1 MREIKKRNP
10 ERYCVLEYDKLFVDH
25 KVFVWNEVVGQVSCE
40 IMPHVTSVTA
50 VSQVVEMNDSE
61 KSLDPVTRAA
71 SALGRGRPGLTK
83 AWSVSSPNMTNM
95 DMDILERI
103 RDLEGQIAA
112 QQVSLDI
119 LQMKSLDTFP
129 PGHHSLSAAPDLR
142 VWFSQGYWIRE
153 SELRHLILRRG
164 LGQHGESL
172 SQHQHQWRHGWK
184 LRHDWIINMY
194 LVVYLIGFKIHVT
207 ITDDAL
213 QLLLTRATK
222 HVSRCPV
229 YTRV

>member
-25 KVFVWNEVVGQVSCE
+25 KVFVWNEVVGQVCE
-40 IMPHVTSVTA
+40 VMTSVTSFTA

-95 DMDILERI
+95 DMEVDILERI

-112 QQVSLDI
+112 QQVSLNI
-119 LQMKSLDTFP
+119 LHPIS
-129 PGHHSLSAAPDLR
+129 
-142 VWFSQGYWIRE
+142 
-153 SELRHLILRRG
+153 
-164 LGQHGESL
+164 
-172 SQHQHQWRHGWK
+172 
-184 LRHDWIINMY
+184 
-194 LVVYLIGFKIHVT
+194 
-207 ITDDAL
+207 
-213 QLLLTRATK
+213 
-222 HVSRCPV
+222 
-229 YTRV
+229 